1 MTHERYCYCEA
12 EVRSSSVNVVCVLC
26 LHIEFVMAALQKR
39 GSMEPM
45 EHPLD
50 LPLVNIVPKI
60 SAQIASDE
68 FYLGSDKDRFHIG
81 ALQHCKFQA

>member
-1 MTHERYCYCEA
+1 
-12 EVRSSSVNVVCVLC
+12 
-26 LHIEFVMAALQKR
+26 
-39 GSMEPM
+39 MEPM

-68 FYLGSDKDRFHIG
+68 FYLGSDKGRFHIG
-81 ALQHCKFQA
+81 ALQYCKFQA